1 MPELKHFDPH
11 VAVQAVE
18 KAAQAAHERLDLAT
32 RVALELLKDASE
44 GIQAL
49 ERGVGPMLERAEH
62 VFVATFTTDS
72 PRRQDFTCDPYLGFD
87 VEGRRV
93 QLDTRGFQQGLPG
106 SPTLRAD
113 ATYRAIVIL
122 EPVE

>member
-1 MPELKHFDPH
+1 MPELKHFDPQR
-11 VAVQAVE
+11 AVDAVE
-18 KAAQAAHERLDLAT
+18 IAAKAAHERLDQAT
-32 RVALELLKDASE
+32 REALALLSDARDGIEALE
-44 GIQAL
+44 Q
-49 ERGVGPMLERAEH
+49 GVGPMLERAEH

-106 SPTLRAD
+106 RPTLRAD